1 MNVAF
6 KKATKKAARQ
16 AFAVR
21 KTIMIEKDGWLVMV
35 NKEGQVVKRVKR
47 LERLVVPAA

>member
-21 KTIMIEKDGWLVMV
+21 KTIMIEKNGWLVMV
-35 NKEGQVVKRVKR
+35 NKAGKVVKRVKE
-47 LERLVVPAA
+47 LERLVLPNA